1 MSSSR
6 VARLRRCSYLAI
18 LLLIMF
24 ACSATLNAQT
34 PAAAQPPDAHSGMNM
49 DMSTSN
55 ASMRHM
61 NHSADSARMFL
72 MNESSGTA
80 LQPSAWPMPMVM
92 TAEGEWQLMWMGEAF
107 LVDTQQTGPLGA
119 DKLYSVN
126 WGMLSALHRLGGG
139 DLMLRTMLS
148 LEPATITDERYPL
161 LFQTGETAYGQPI
174 VNAQHPH
181 NFVMEL
187 SPQFAHKIG
196 EKALW
201 DVYYAPIG
209 DIALGPVAYPHRASA
224 MEIPQATLGHHWQD
238 STHILS
244 NVFTAGVSLH
254 AVRIEA
260 SGFHGAEPGE
270 NRWTIPLVAWTLILD
285 ESP

>member
-1 MSSSR
+1 
-6 VARLRRCSYLAI
+6 
-18 LLLIMF
+18 
-24 ACSATLNAQT
+24 
-34 PAAAQPPDAHSGMNM
+34 
-49 DMSTSN
+49 
-55 ASMRHM
+55 
-61 NHSADSARMFL
+61 
-72 MNESSGTA
+72 
-80 LQPSAWPMPMVM
+80 MVM

-187 SPQFAHKIG
+187 SLAIRSQDRGEGPLGCLLCAH
-196 EKALW
+196 
-201 DVYYAPIG
+201 
-209 DIALGPVAYPHRASA
+209 R
-224 MEIPQATLGHHWQD
+224 
-238 STHILS
+238 
-244 NVFTAGVSLH
+244 
-254 AVRIEA
+254 
-260 SGFHGAEPGE
+260 
-270 NRWTIPLVAWTLILD
+270 
-285 ESP
+285 